1 MNSDFI
7 LNFMVFWAVWIL
19 IPVLMDGTI
28 AFNHILFSWR
38 TLWRRRNQIPQDT
51 KLDYYPQVTIVIP
64 VHNSAGTLYRCLE
77 SLAQQNYDVSRME
90 VVIIENGSTDNS
102 FDVFNEFTS
111 QFPQMSMRWV
121 KIHEAGK
128 AKALNSG
135 VFLGT
140 GQILINIDSDT
151 ILDPNVI
158 VEAVRALTSD
168 QEIAGATG
176 AIMVDHR
183 QISQDSLFL
192 NIIQTCE
199 LFEYLEAFFIGRK
212 YQAHNN
218 TLFTLAGAFS
228 CFNKQFLLRT
238 FLYDSNSI
246 AEDTKLT
253 FELRRTNSSK
263 RLAFLEKIK
272 VYVEPIPGLA
282 KLYSQRVRWQRGEL
296 DVISS
301 YLELYRGNFL
311 KLLNSFAARLLF
323 IDHTMIFPRVVWT
336 VLTPFLVFLG
346 YPLQL
351 IIFAN
356 LFVFLMYFIIDINY
370 LIIAFF
376 YVDEDYRKYILA
388 NWWKIILLPIYRF
401 IVFWFRAAGAIHSV
415 TEGALWNVKNPVDQ
429 SREALMN
436 IKQSTVRWVKHKMQR
451 APGSNKTSPGD

>member
-1 MNSDFI
+1 MDSNLF
-7 LNFMVFWAVWIL
+7 LNFMVFWAIWIL

-28 AFNHILFSWR
+28 AFNQISFAWR
-38 TLWRRRNQIPQDT
+38 MLWQRRNQASEEFRVDFF
-51 KLDYYPQVTIVIP
+51 PQVTVVIP
-64 VHNSAGTLYRCLE
+64 VHNSGGTLYQCLQ
-77 SLAQQNYDVSRME
+77 SVAQQNYDISRLE
-90 VVIIENGSTDNS
+90 VVLIENGCTDHS
-102 FDVFNEFTS
+102 FNVFNEFTHQYPS
-111 QFPQMSMRWV
+111 VSMRWV

-158 VEAVRALTSD
+158 VETVRALTSD
-168 QEIAGATG
+168 QDIAGATG

-183 QISQDSLFL
+183 QISRDSIIL
-192 NIIQTCE
+192 NLLQTCE
-199 LFEYLEAFFIGRK
+199 LFEYLEAFFVGRK
-212 YQAHNN
+212 YQAHRN

-253 FELRRTNSSK
+253 FELRRTNSAK
-263 RLAFLEKIK
+263 RLEFLEKIK

-301 YLELYRGNFL
+301 YLDLYWGHFL
-311 KLLNSFAARLLF
+311 KLFNSFAARLLF

-351 IIFAN
+351 IVFAN
-356 LFVFLMYFIIDINY
+356 LFVFLMYLFIDINY
-370 LIIAFF
+370 IIIACF
-376 YVDEDYRKYILA
+376 YVDEEYRKYIYA
-388 NWWKIILLPIYRF
+388 NWWKIIMLPVYRF
-401 IVFWFRAAGAIHSV
+401 IVFWFRAAGAIHAV
-415 TEGALWNVKNPVDQ
+415 TEGAQWNVKNPAAQ
-429 SREALMN
+429 SAEALRSSKKSAIHWLKN
-436 IKQSTVRWVKHKMQR
+436 KMPVSFR
-451 APGSNKTSPGD
+451 H